1 MLADAGGR
9 LGRVTRP
16 LAWRWGPVTTLGTEI
31 EDWNQR
37 VPYEMRQAY
46 ASLPWDSNVAAK
58 EIAQQFGHNRTQ
70 TFEAVYRHV
79 LKPRRR
85 PSPKVM
91 DTIVSQAG

>member
-1 MLADAGGR
+1 LPADAGGR

-58 EIAQQFGHNRTQ
+58 EIAQQFGHT
-70 TFEAVYRHV
+70 A
-79 LKPRRR
+79 PR
-85 PSPKVM
+85 PSRRS
-91 DTIVSQAG
+91 TGTSSSHAAAQAQR